1 MNPISKQTNR
11 FVIFLSLFMS
21 VVIMHKTLGLISH
34 ISTNLF
40 FMIVVC
46 TFICLILTQLPKLN
60 LVVASFVVYI
70 GLSLLILNPPAVFSP
85 WSRYALFVA
94 VMTIASPIFQSPNLR
109 RFRRVCLKSI
119 LTMCVVISIISFVFY
134 FLGINFMKYTAN
146 LEFSEMGGLF
156 GGLTNHSIVLGIVSG
171 ISVCFLIYKGLTQN
185 WKWLLIA
192 VPCLGSLL
200 FSASRGALGA
210 TIIGVLSITIMTYR
224 LHRLKVNL
232 WVVLPITILGIWY
245 IATNTEALSGLESK
259 MLDRESS
266 TLLFSRQEKIS
277 YRLEEFKSS
286 PIIGIG
292 FSTISLNGGDAV
304 DLATGTIEPGSSW
317 FSLLS
322 MTGIIGAL
330 YFIVIIISCYR
341 TQIYQRS
348 YRSILLIAL
357 LSFFVV
363 SLFSEGY
370 IFAAGSPLCFI
381 LWLIIGNCIDI
392 DDLQ

>member
-60 LVVASFVVYI
+60 SLVASFLVYI

-94 VMTIASPIFQSPNLR
+94 VMSIASPVFQSPNLR

-134 FLGINFMKYTAN
+134 FLGINFMKYTAD
-146 LEFSEMGGLF
+146 LEFSERGGLF
-156 GGLTNHSIVLGIVSG
+156 GGLTNHSIVLGIISG
-171 ISVCFLIYKGLTQN
+171 IGTCLLVYKGLTHN
-185 WKWLLIA
+185 WKWLFLA
-192 VPCLGSLL
+192 VPCFGSLL

-210 TIIGVLSITIMTYR
+210 TIIGALSITIMTNR
-224 LHRLKVNL
+224 LRMFKTKL
-232 WVVLPITILGIWY
+232 WAILPVVILGMWY
-245 IATNTEALSGLESK
+245 VATHTGVLSGLESK
-259 MLDRESS
+259 MSDRGTS
-266 TLLFSRQEKIS
+266 TLLSSREEKIN

-286 PIIGIG
+286 PLIGIG
-292 FSTISLNGGDAV
+292 FSTISLDGGDAV
-304 DLATGTIEPGSSW
+304 NLSTGTIEPGSSW

-322 MTGIIGAL
+322 MTGIIGAIF
-330 YFIVIIISCYR
+330 FITILIKGYKVQMKQKS
-341 TQIYQRS
+341 QQ
-348 YRSILLIAL
+348 SILLIGL
-357 LSFFVV
+357 LSFFSI

-370 IFAAGSPLCFI
+370 IFAAGSPLCYF
-381 LWLIIGNCIDI
+381 LWLLLGNSIDSNYSN
-392 DDLQ
+392 